1 MFDVEIFRRPI
12 YLKNCC
18 GIAKSNHFE
27 SALFAL
33 SIYQKSSFVGVLFA
47 SFADEAA
54 LRSWDVFVFMWKMF
68 LQFDC
73 AILRIRKREMN
84 SVWNSARSSVDLNV
98 IDMWH
103 ESYFITYPA
112 ERSVVFKKKFLK
124 NVSNF
129 FQTRVHVVDRGCSS
143 RFTQTSLLTEQYAV
157 HSKLRALCAT
167 NLESSFKILLLFF
180 FCPNSVCCKTSLL

>member
-1 MFDVEIFRRPI
+1 MSISSCCLSACLFQTGVGLLIGPFESSPTATKNFCFCLVSGRLFAICQLVFEVGIFRRPI
-12 YLKNCC
+12 YLKNYC

-27 SALFAL
+27 SALLAL
-33 SIYQKSSFVGVLFA
+33 SIYQKSSFVCVLFA

-103 ESYFITYPA
+103 EASYFITYPA
-112 ERSVVFKKKFLK
+112 ERSVVF
-124 NVSNF
+124 
-129 FQTRVHVVDRGCSS
+129 
-143 RFTQTSLLTEQYAV
+143 
-157 HSKLRALCAT
+157 
-167 NLESSFKILLLFF
+167 
-180 FCPNSVCCKTSLL
+180 